1 MMYSTYPFQN
11 LKDSDVLEGKFSF
24 PNDLNDNGYIKRSIE
39 IENLISNYIFI
50 IIRINFKSKTG
61 KKNIN
66 K

>member
-1 MMYSTYPFQN
+1 MYSTYPFQN
-11 LKDSDVLEGKFSF
+11 LKDSDVLEGKFQF